1 MLSTWCKKSMSLW
14 LTITWMLAAE
24 GLTLKGKT
32 APTIAACLFHSG
44 SDDAAENDWS
54 ISLVYLVVPI
64 AGCCLSFL

>member
-32 APTIAACLFHSG
+32 APTTAAHVCFILDLMTQLRVTGPS
-44 SDDAAENDWS
+44 A
-54 ISLVYLVVPI
+54 
-64 AGCCLSFL
+64 LST